1 MSSRITTITE
11 AEYVN
16 ILKEAWETPLIID
29 ECFPPKIARWIDY
42 QAVLAGVPGTYIS
55 HPVLVTAAY
64 CSQHAFVEVRI
75 PPRPSSDSET
85 PDELIAEE
93 KEEQAVP
100 EKKKLRIEE
109 DEGSESSS
117 SKSIEDLLSSLE
129 NSQNNNHNK
138 KHKSSPVIMHRE
150 PMILYAL
157 VIGRSGNF
165 I

>member
-1 MSSRITTITE
+1 MSSRTTTITE

-16 ILKEAWETPLIID
+16 ILKEAWETPLVID
-29 ECFPPKIARWIDY
+29 ECFPPKIARWVNY

-85 PDELIAEE
+85 TDELIPEE

-100 EKKKLRIEE
+100 EKKKSRIEE
-109 DEGSESSS
+109 GEGSELSS
-117 SKSIEDLLSSLE
+117 SKSIEDILSSLE
-129 NSQNNNHNK
+129 NSQNNSQ
-138 KHKSSPVIMHRE
+138 KHKSSPVLMHRE
-150 PMILYAL
+150 PMILYAM
-157 VIGRSGNF
+157 VIGRSGNC